1 LGSYPV
7 EAEAMQFSSQWS
19 SKLEWSIM
27 KEWCVFHRPHTKEER
42 KKERKKDEE
51 KIDENLGK
59 IP

>member
-1 LGSYPV
+1 
-7 EAEAMQFSSQWS
+7 
-19 SKLEWSIM
+19 M

-42 KKERKKDEE
+42 KKDEE